1 MAKRMVMLDPSVRDR
16 PAMIM
21 LAAKGKHRAMLVHM
35 LGLVYTTEYQ
45 SEGWIP
51 KKALP
56 LLYGRKSDAAA
67 LVADGLWFEGENG
80 WGIYEWMDNRILRPR
95 VALSKAKRRTV
106 FERDNYKCRN
116 CRSTE
121 NLSVDHIEP
130 WSLGGSNDLD
140 NLQTL
145 CLRCNA
151 SKGAR

>member
-1 MAKRMVMLDPSVRDR
+1 MAKRMVMLDPSVRSR

-45 SEGWIP
+45 SDGWIP

-56 LLYGRKSDAAA
+56 LIYGRKADAAA

-106 FERDNYKCRN
+106 FERDNYKCRH